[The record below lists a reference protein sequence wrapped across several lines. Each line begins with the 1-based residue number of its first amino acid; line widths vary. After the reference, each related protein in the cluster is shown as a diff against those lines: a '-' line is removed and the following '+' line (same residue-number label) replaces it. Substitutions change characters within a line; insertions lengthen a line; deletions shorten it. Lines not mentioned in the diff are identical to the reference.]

1 MFFFESIWVRRF
13 HDYCYYSR
21 PYLCGVLCFPKQ
33 LGIHILD
40 FALIWEATHTHAVY
54 FSGEG
59 LFSGNLVADSDA
71 QQSMYTYCINHFP
84 HSIFQCTY
92 PTRLES
98 IKTRLKS
105 NQSINQHAE
114 EEGRTNT
121 LLLAPQANIVND
133 VNDHDQWF
141 KRERQITVALRPESV
156 LGTFHGSSSWQFLVH
171 STALSRS
178 SSNECAA
185 CFRKVA
191 VRPPRL
197 IAAASCSVT
206 RAVGCRRRSEWA
218 RVCGSSFWA
227 VMTFREAFLWW
238 TERVR
243 IWMS

>member
-1 MFFFESIWVRRF
+1 MLFIESIWVRRF

-40 FALIWEATHTHAVY
+40 FALIWEATHPCCLLFQRRGIFRESRGWQRRTAINVHLLY
-54 FSGEG
+54 QSFSAFH
-59 LFSGNLVADSDA
+59 FSMHISD
-71 QQSMYTYCINHFP
+71 QTRIN
-84 HSIFQCTY
+84 QDT
-92 PTRLES
+92 TQ
-98 IKTRLKS
+98 IK
-105 NQSINQHAE
+105 SINRHAE
-114 EEGRTNT
+114 EEGRMNT
-121 LLLAPQANIVND
+121 LLLAPQAYIVND

-141 KRERQITVALRPESV
+141 KIESQITVALRPESV
-156 LGTFHGSSSWQFLVH
+156 LGTFHGFSSWQYLVH

-197 IAAASCSVT
+197 VASASCSVT
-206 RAVGCRRRSEWA
+206 RTVCCRRRSEWA